1 MQRAVQ
7 ILWVTGTGFIAG
19 VFVRTLWTVGPV
31 EAAWVLLVAGGVA
44 WVAAGQEQTRP
55 VALAIFVCAIAF
67 VAGMW
72 RAESARMVGDAF
84 IDAHIGSEV
93 TLEGVVMAEP
103 DVREGSVRI
112 AVRAESGVSAAG
124 PIRAGVLAI
133 ASPYIE
139 VHYGERVRISG
150 VILLPEAF
158 DTAGGRQ
165 FDYPH
170 YLATQRIGYQMQQAQ
185 VKVLAP
191 APTSLTGFAIGI
203 KQAYVHGLERAL
215 AEPQAGLAAGITAG
229 DKRGL
234 GKDLATD
241 FRTVSLTHIIV
252 LSGYNI
258 TVVADAL
265 MRALSWAPQY
275 ARFGAG
281 GFVAIFFVLMTGGAA
296 ASVRAAVMA
305 LIAMSAR
312 MSGRLYAAD
321 RALVVAAAG
330 MAAWNPLIVVYDPG
344 YQLSVAATAGLIWL
358 SPRVELW
365 CARVPAAGG
374 LRAVC
379 VSTIAAQIAVLPILL
394 YQNGLLSFVALPANL
409 LVLAFVPL
417 AMLFSLVAGIGGMV
431 AGVLAPIIGFPA
443 YLVLSYLIAIAR
455 VLAHV
460 PAAAL
465 QLPAFSPLFVVLEY
479 GLIWFLMLR
488 ARPTKAT
495 APEKG
500 AVAGFFG

>member
-1 MQRAVQ
+1 
-7 ILWVTGTGFIAG
+7 
-19 VFVRTLWTVGPV
+19 
-31 EAAWVLLVAGGVA
+31 
-44 WVAAGQEQTRP
+44 
-55 VALAIFVCAIAF
+55 
-67 VAGMW
+67 
-72 RAESARMVGDAF
+72 
-84 IDAHIGSEV
+84 
-93 TLEGVVMAEP
+93 
-103 DVREGSVRI
+103 
-112 AVRAESGVSAAG
+112 
-124 PIRAGVLAI
+124 
-133 ASPYIE
+133 
-139 VHYGERVRISG
+139 
-150 VILLPEAF
+150 
-158 DTAGGRQ
+158 
-165 FDYPH
+165 
-170 YLATQRIGYQMQQAQ
+170 
-185 VKVLAP
+185 
-191 APTSLTGFAIGI
+191 
-203 KQAYVHGLERAL
+203 
-215 AEPQAGLAAGITAG
+215 
-229 DKRGL
+229 
-234 GKDLATD
+234 
-241 FRTVSLTHIIV
+241 
-252 LSGYNI
+252 
-258 TVVADAL
+258 
-265 MRALSWAPQY
+265 
-275 ARFGAG
+275 
-281 GFVAIFFVLMTGGAA
+281 MTGGAA

-455 VLAHV
+455 LLAHV
-460 PAAAL
+460 PGASV
-465 QLPAFSPLFVVLEY
+465 QLPAFPPVFVVLAY
-479 GLIWFLMLR
+479 ALIVIAISR

-500 AVAGFFG
+500 AAAGFFE